1 MLENLFFTRKEMAC
15 HGTGECEMDDNFME
29 KLVSVRKKF
38 NTPMIINSGY
48 RHVAHNSA
56 INGAPKSPHI
66 YGRAVDVAVSGK
78 DAYRLIRIAM
88 EMGMTGIGVA
98 QRGAIERRFIHLD
111 DMGGE
116 DHPRPW
122 VWSYK

>member
-1 MLENLFFTRKEMAC
+1 MLENLFFTKKEMAC
-15 HGTGECEMDDNFME
+15 QGTGECEMDDSFME
-29 KLVSVRKKF
+29 KLIATRKKF
-38 NTPMIINSGY
+38 NTPMIITSAY
-48 RHVAHNSA
+48 RHMAHNLA
-56 INGAPKSPHI
+56 INGAPNSPHI

-88 EMGMTGIGVA
+88 DMGMTGIGVA
-98 QRGAIERRFIHLD
+98 QRGPTERRFIHLD
-111 DMGGE
+111 DMDNG

>member
-1 MLENLFFTRKEMAC
+1 MSC
-15 HGTGECEMDDNFME
+15 HGTGECEMNDNFMRR
-29 KLVSVRKKF
+29 LVSVREKF

-48 RHVAHNSA
+48 RHPAHNSA
-56 INGAPKSPHI
+56 INGATRSPHI

-88 EMGMTGIGVA
+88 ELGMTGIGVA

-111 DMGGE
+111 DMNGE